1 MKVKTFKKMIKKI
14 NKTNLNKKSFYF
26 KDYNHYENNSLK
38 KNRININEDRI
49 YLLFF
54 VFFSLILIFG
64 IKILLTSINIGNSI
78 NLINSHSNIFKPLRQ
93 DILDRNG
100 EPLAKNVRVYH
111 AAIKPNLINDKKKF
125 ILKIK
130 LFYPEIDIDRI
141 KNNLDKNKYFYL
153 KKNITENEKNKLWS
167 LGEKGLLFEKTQ
179 TRIYPHKNLFSHVIG
194 QIDLD
199 NNGISGIEKSF
210 DKILKTNEKPIKM
223 TLDTSIQFLIREELI
238 KYQKIFENIG
248 SASILMDV
256 NNGEILSMVSLPDFD
271 LNKRKTINDT
281 NYINRATK
289 GVYEL
294 GSVFKTFTLA
304 GALNEGVVE
313 TSTEFKDLPK
323 KITCAGRSIGE
334 YDEKIP
340 SNLTAEQIL
349 IRSGNIG
356 SVRIG
361 QKVGGEK
368 MKNFLHNIGLLNKI
382 DFDIEEVGEPI
393 SFRWGKCKLATASFG
408 HGVTTTLLQL
418 VKGYSIISN
427 GGFNVKPTLIKSE
440 ISVDEK
446 NRILK
451 KEVSKKINPILR
463 KIVSTKEG
471 TANFANI
478 DGYEVGGKTG
488 TAQKSINGI
497 YSKNKI
503 NTFVAVF
510 PISEPKYILLV
521 LLDEPKP
528 NKDYIYHYRDGSGWK
543 YKGTPYNTAG
553 WTSVEI
559 AGKIIEKIGPIL
571 AINKIDF
578 YDNHVVKK
586 SN

>member
-1 MKVKTFKKMIKKI
+1 MSKKKDKKM
-14 NKTNLNKKSFYF
+14 NQKSFYF
-26 KDYNHYENNSLK
+26 EDYNHYSNSQLNK
-38 KNRININEDRI
+38 SRLNIGEDRI

-54 VFFSLILIFG
+54 VFFCLICIFA
-64 IKILLTSINIGNSI
+64 IKIFATSLQNTNFKNTQNYYNSI
-78 NLINSHSNIFKPLRQ
+78 FFKPLRS
-93 DILDRNG
+93 DITDRNG

-111 AAIKPNLINDKKKF
+111 AAIKPNLINNKKNF
-125 ILKIK
+125 ILKLK
-130 LFYPEIDIDRI
+130 LLYPEFDALNI
-141 KNNLDKNKYFYL
+141 KKNLDKNKYFYL
-153 KKNITENEKNKLWS
+153 KKNISEDERLKLWS
-167 LGEKGLLFEKTQ
+167 LGEKGILFETTQ

-194 QIDLD
+194 QIDD
-199 NNGISGIEKSF
+199 NNNGISGLEKSF
-210 DKILKTNEKPIKM
+210 DEKLKLNKKPTIT
-223 TLDTSIQFLIREELI
+223 TLDTSLQFLIREELI
-238 KYQKIFENIG
+238 KFQKIFNNIG

-271 LNKRKTINDT
+271 INKRETIDDV

-304 GALNEGVVE
+304 GALNEGVIE
-313 TSTEFKDLPK
+313 TNTEFKNLPK
-323 KITCAGRSIGE
+323 KISCAGRPIGE
-334 YDEKIP
+334 YDDKIP
-340 SNLTAEQIL
+340 SDLTAEQIL

-361 QKVGGEK
+361 QKIGGER
-368 MKNFLHNIGLLNKI
+368 MRNFLQDIGVLNKI
-382 DFDIEEVGEPI
+382 EFDIEEVGAPI

-408 HGVTTTLLQL
+408 HGITTTLLQL
-418 VKGYSIISN
+418 AKGYSIISN
-427 GGFNVKPTLIKSE
+427 GGFNIKPTLVKRESKESKKI
-440 ISVDEK
+440 
-446 NRILK
+446 RILNQ
-451 KEVSKKINPILR
+451 EVSEKINPILR

-478 DGYEVGGKTG
+478 EGYEVGGKTG
-488 TAQKSINGI
+488 TAQKSFNGV

-503 NTFVAVF
+503 NTFVAIF
-510 PISEPKYILLV
+510 PTSRPKYILLV
-521 LLDEPKP
+521 LLDEPKLS
-528 NKDYIYHYRDGSGWK
+528 KDYIYHYKDGSGWK